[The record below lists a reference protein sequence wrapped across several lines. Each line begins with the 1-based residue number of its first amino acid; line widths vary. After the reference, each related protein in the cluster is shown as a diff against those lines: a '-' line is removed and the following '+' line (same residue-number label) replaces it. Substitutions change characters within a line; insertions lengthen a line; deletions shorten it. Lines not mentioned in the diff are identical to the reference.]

1 MPLRVYW
8 FAFFYRVF
16 HQKRG
21 KTMCENQV
29 KNTIEATLVAN
40 EQRLAFLPRH
50 LGDLLLRFESTV
62 YL

>member
-1 MPLRVYW
+1 
-8 FAFFYRVF
+8 
-16 HQKRG
+16 
-21 KTMCENQV
+21 MCENQV